1 MLKTVY
7 YMHISNWSFHAVYMY
22 LHSKTMYVLRQINI
36 LLIKNFFFH
45 FPIDLLLSNSCI
57 PFLGSSEGLDFQ
69 TILLDE
75 ERGRLLL
82 GAKDH
87 IFLLSLVDLNK
98 NFKKVSLFIYSWLDA
113 FISSIPF
120 SFVLSDSMSN
130 TCQKN
135 IERTYCLWHVLD
147 FYGLKYI
154 YMFFVKSEWV

>member
-1 MLKTVY
+1 MVCIYLNWNFHDV
-7 YMHISNWSFHAVYMY
+7 YMHLQSGTACGW
-22 LHSKTMYVLRQINI
+22 KQINI
-36 LLIKNFFFH
+36 LLNKNFFFLSFF

-98 NFKKVSLFIYSWLDA
+98 NFKKVSLFLSSWLDA
-113 FISSIPF
+113 FIVFCAPFLLFCFKWFSIKC
-120 SFVLSDSMSN
+120 SRSCA
-130 TCQKN
+130 CQK
-135 IERTYCLWHVLD
+135 RTY
-147 FYGLKYI
+147 
-154 YMFFVKSEWV
+154 

>member
-1 MLKTVY
+1 MCLLR
-7 YMHISNWSFHAVYMY
+7 IFSFA
-22 LHSKTMYVLRQINI
+22 L
-36 LLIKNFFFH
+36 FFFH

-98 NFKKVSLFIYSWLDA
+98 NFKKVSLSIYRWPDAFLFIYSLL
-113 FISSIPF
+113 FLC
-120 SFVLSDSMSN
+120 FVVSDSVSN
-130 TCQKN
+130 AVGHIPVKKN
-135 IERTYCLWHVLD
+135 IMPLIYVLD
-147 FYGLKYI
+147 FYGFKYI
-154 YMFFVKSEWV
+154 YIFFVKNEEYNTITFENMNERHEK